1 MPDSRNQI
9 ISDAR
14 VLTADYLPNKLVH
27 REGER
32 QEIARNLR
40 PLMEDGVPTDMLL
53 HGPPGT
59 GKTAMAKYVVEE
71 LQKEVFVNTSYVNC
85 FSHRSRF
92 EIFYELL
99 DEKLTIPRD
108 STSTEKVIEK
118 FRDKA
123 RKNPTIIIMDEV
135 DQVTE
140 DDVLYELSRFQK
152 AGIIFIANDAN
163 TFSHFEDRVR
173 SRISGVSRIRFKR
186 YSKEQLTDI
195 LKLRRKHG
203 LRKDCVKTSQL
214 EMIASK
220 AGGDARVAVNTLR
233 LSARKAE
240 DRGLDEI
247 TRDIISQAVDDAYD
261 EEELH
266 SLERLNSHQKEAYKI
281 LQEQGSMQIGQI
293 YDIYT
298 DRVED
303 SKSRRQLLRYLKKM
317 ESYDILETEGSK
329 SSTTYSLAD

>member
-1 MPDSRNQI
+1 MSVPGNQI

-40 PLMEDGVPTDMLL
+40 PLMEDSIPTDMLL

-71 LQKEVFVNTSYVNC
+71 LEKEVSVNTSYVNC
-85 FSHRSRF
+85 FSHKSRF

-99 DEKLTIPRD
+99 NEKLKVPRD
-108 STSTEKVIEK
+108 STSTEKVIDMFEEK
-118 FRDKA
+118 V
-123 RKNPTIIIMDEV
+123 RKNPTIIIIDEV
-135 DQVTE
+135 DQIR
-140 DDVLYELSRFQK
+140 DDEVLYELSRFQK
-152 AGIIFIANDAN
+152 AGVIFIANDAN

-173 SRISGVSRIRFKR
+173 SRISGVNRIRFKS
-186 YSKEQLTDI
+186 YSKKQLTDI

-203 LRKDCVKTSQL
+203 LRKDSVKVSQL
-214 EMIASK
+214 SKIASK

-233 LSARKAE
+233 LAARKAE
-240 DRGLDEI
+240 SQGLDKI
-247 TRDIISQAVDDAYD
+247 TDDVLLDAVDDAYD
-261 EEELH
+261 EEARV
-266 SLERLNSHQKEAYKI
+266 SMDQLNKHQKEAYKI
-281 LQEQGSMQIGQI
+281 LQENGPMQIGEVYQK
-293 YDIYT
+293 YT
-298 DRVED
+298 DDVED

-317 ESYDILETEGSK
+317 VNYDILETEGSK
-329 SSTTYSLAD
+329 SSTEYKVSE

>member
-1 MPDSRNQI
+1 MTASRNQI

-27 REGER
+27 RDGER

-40 PLMEDGVPTDMLL
+40 PLMDDDIPTDMLL

-85 FSHRSRF
+85 FSHKSRF

-99 DEKLTIPRD
+99 DEKLKVPRD

-118 FRDKA
+118 FEEKV
-123 RKNPTIIIMDEV
+123 RKRPTIIIIDEV
-135 DQVTE
+135 DQITE
-140 DDVLYELSRFQK
+140 DEVLYELSRFQK

-173 SRISGVSRIRFKR
+173 SRISGVNRIRFKR
-186 YSKEQLTDI
+186 YSKQQLTDI

-203 LRKDCVKTSQL
+203 LREDSVKTSQL
-214 EMIASK
+214 KKIASK

-233 LSARKAE
+233 LAARKAE
-240 DRGLDEI
+240 SKGLETITDEI
-247 TRDIISQAVDDAYD
+247 IKDAVNDAYD
-261 EEELH
+261 EEELE
-266 SLERLNSHQKEAYKI
+266 SLERLNSHQKKAYKL
-281 LQEQGSMQIGQI
+281 LQENGPMQIGEL
-293 YDIYT
+293 YDKYE
-298 DRVED
+298 DDVND

-317 ESYDILETEGSK
+317 VSYNILETEGSK
-329 SSTTYSLAD
+329 SSTTYSIAE